1 MRLDFKKA
9 ILLPF
14 SGKDWFLRLIVLS
27 ILSISQIGFHF
38 VIYSKMNFNL
48 YNDIIVWMILGLL
61 FFGYFCQFA
70 HNEFNNVS
78 PSLPSWKLDFVKY
91 LRQGFICS
99 IGMFINLLILSALIV
114 PFYALIQAIHGDYI
128 NYLSTV
134 IYYQLFKIV
143 TIYTI
148 FMVPCFYA
156 FKFRFKD
163 MLAFK
168 KNAQTFSNAK
178 LEFLLCFA
186 VFLISSKI
194 ISLLSLHIKPIYI
207 QVILTSLIL
216 SIVYIVT
223 FDLFIQTFKLSKQRY
238 IELTAMNPNY
248 CENTDIEKEISKW
261 NWGAFFL
268 GWLWGLFNK
277 SYWALLTLI
286 PIPFF
291 GNAWAIICGIK
302 GNEWAWKNKK
312 WESIEQFKTIQR
324 KWVLYGVIFWGIISA
339 VTLLGML
346 AYNAK

>member
-1 MRLDFKKA
+1 MKLPLDFKKA

-14 SGKDWFLRLIVLS
+14 SGKDWVLRLIVLS
-27 ILSISQIGFHF
+27 VLSLPGTNFYCKSFHVDNLNLIILFLF
-38 VIYSKMNFNL
+38 
-48 YNDIIVWMILGLL
+48 ILFL
-61 FFGYFCQFA
+61 GYFCQFA

-114 PFYALIQAIHGDYI
+114 PFYALMQAIHGDYI

-156 FKFRFKD
+156 LNFRFKD

-168 KNAQTFSNAK
+168 KIAQTFSNAK

-186 VFLISSKI
+186 IFIISSKI
-194 ISLLSLHIKPIYI
+194 ISLLAPNIKPIYI

-216 SIVYIVT
+216 SIFYVVI

-238 IELTAMNPNY
+238 IDWTVTNPNY
-248 CENTDIEKEISKW
+248 SENTEIENEISKW

-302 GNEWAWKNKK
+302 GNEWAWENKK

-324 KWVLYGVIFWGIISA
+324 KWVLYGVIFWGIILSI
-339 VTLLGML
+339 TLLGML
-346 AYNAK
+346 TYSAK